1 MTAVGKANKEL
12 AMMTK
17 QVKGKCHTYKCNAA
31 LLPMNVHSKG
41 CKHVML
47 LPGIPWQKIAL
58 HLQTKNY
65 FQTYHKDDGSWDV
78 K

>member
-17 QVKGKCHTYKCNAA
+17 QVQSTYNANKCNTA
-31 LLPMNVHSKG
+31 LLPKNAHSKG

-47 LPGIPWQKIAL
+47 LSGMP
-58 HLQTKNY
+58 
-65 FQTYHKDDGSWDV
+65 
-78 K
+78 